1 MAASSKL
8 SGQSRSRSTIATPFG
23 IMRELVFWPLL
34 VFGALGF
41 SLIFGANHHVILAA
55 FFLSVLIV
63 ITTDGNQRLAACWVM
78 VVFALVNVRH
88 IHNPPPEMSAQ
99 PEFWFANRL
108 LYAVGLAFWLQP
120 ICGKAFETEKGRE
133 RAIIVGVLLLLVGF
147 VMYWLNRP
155 SDVIRTVQCIELV
168 AATCTFKEP
177 SESWYLP
184 EMLYDDVCVGIAA
197 GLLYGSLTAR
207 AASKNRKGQR
217 LSRDS

>member
-1 MAASSKL
+1 MASSNNL
-8 SGQSRSRSTIATPFG
+8 PRQSRSRRPIATPFG
-23 IMRELVFWPLL
+23 IIREIVFWPLL

-41 SLIFGANHHVILAA
+41 SVIFGANHYVILAA

-78 VVFALVNVRH
+78 VVFALVNVWH
-88 IHNPPPEMSAQ
+88 IHNPSNEMIAQ

-147 VMYWLNRP
+147 ILYWLNRP

-168 AATCTFKEP
+168 VATCTFKEP
-177 SESWYLP
+177 SQSWYLP
-184 EMLYDDVCVGIAA
+184 EMLYDDVCVGVAA
-197 GLLYGSLTAR
+197 GLVYGSMTAR
-207 AASKNRKGQR
+207 EVSKNRKG
-217 LSRDS
+217 